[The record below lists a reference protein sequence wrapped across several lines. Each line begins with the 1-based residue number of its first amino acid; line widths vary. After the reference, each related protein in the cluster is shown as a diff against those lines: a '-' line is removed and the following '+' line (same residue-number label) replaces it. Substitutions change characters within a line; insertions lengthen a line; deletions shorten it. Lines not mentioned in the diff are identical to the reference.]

1 MPKLRLSVK
10 STNDTNGNRN
20 TNATFDD
27 FLCGRSNLIV
37 FHGGWSTCITMIHFI
52 IDAESKRPVEL
63 QLGRMPQLQRNPIV
77 VVFLCIKL

>member
-52 IDAESKRPVEL
+52 IDAESKRPVVNYCNTESDAATCNEIRL
-63 QLGRMPQLQRNPIV
+63 SW
-77 VVFLCIKL
+77 FS

>member
-52 IDAESKRPVEL
+52 IDAESKLPVVNYCNTVGCATCEIRL
-63 QLGRMPQLQRNPIV
+63 SW
-77 VVFLCIKL
+77 FS

>member
-37 FHGGWSTCITMIHFI
+37 FHGGWSTCITMIHFK
-52 IDAESKRPVEL
+52 IDAEKSRLHIQITCTQSDAATCNEIRL
-63 QLGRMPQLQRNPIV
+63 SW
-77 VVFLCIKL
+77 FS

>member
-1 MPKLRLSVK
+1 MK
-10 STNDTNGNRN
+10 STKDTNGNRN

-52 IDAESKRPVEL
+52 IDAESKRPVVNKITATQSDAATCNEIRL
-63 QLGRMPQLQRNPIV
+63 SW
-77 VVFLCIKL
+77 FS